1 VARAINLAVVG
12 AAGAVGKAV
21 LEQLA
26 RRGFPKQGLLALDR
40 EEGHGKRLGYG
51 DGFLKTQGVEQ
62 ADFGDVGVVILCPGP
77 AATLA
82 LAGRALD
89 AGCLIVDAAA
99 LYRDAADVPL
109 VVSSFNPP
117 SIKEIEVRRIV
128 ACASASTVQL
138 MEVLGP
144 LHRAAGV
151 ARVDLVVFQ
160 SVSGTPGGVEEL
172 AGQSAALL
180 SGRPISPAVFPA
192 QVAFNLIPESG
203 PTQADGSTESERSI
217 IGQVR
222 RLLGDTIELNVTL
235 ITVPVFY
242 GDAQVVSVQ
251 TMDPL
256 GIEEARRLLDGVEG
270 VSVQDDSARVLA
282 PTPVTHAAG
291 DHSLFVGRVR
301 PLAGASRGLQF
312 WTLADGVRHSCALN
326 SVQIAEILVKAYL

>member
-1 VARAINLAVVG
+1 VG
-12 AAGAVGKAV
+12 EAV

-26 RRGFPKQGLLALDR
+26 RRGFPKHGLLALDR
-40 EEGHGKRLGYG
+40 EDRRGKRLGYG
-51 DGFLKTQGVEQ
+51 DGSLRVQGVEQ
-62 ADFGDVGVVILCPGP
+62 PDLGDLGVVILCPGP
-77 AATLA
+77 TASLA

-99 LYRDAADVPL
+99 LYGDDADVPL

-117 SIKEIEVRRIV
+117 SIAEIEARRIV
-128 ACASASTVQL
+128 ACASAATVQL

-151 ARVDLVVFQ
+151 ARVGLVVCQ

-180 SGRPISPAVFPA
+180 SGRPISPAIFPA

-217 IGQVR
+217 IGEVR

-251 TMDPL
+251 TRDPV
-256 GIEEARRLLDGVEG
+256 GIDEARRLLDGVEG
-270 VSVQDDSARVLA
+270 VSVLDESEKGVA
-282 PTPVTHAAG
+282 PTPVTHAAR
-291 DHSLFVGRVR
+291 DHRLFIGRVR